1 MHQRQNK
8 IELTRILLQLPDGT
22 LRRLCSFGNPKDKLD
37 ESYLKLVFP
46 DLHRQPLQKTLQ
58 NSQWEIQEIDV
69 APEGM
74 SEFSYHYKGGI
85 AHFKDALSSRIDQ
98 DWIVPDIQKI
108 ALYASPKVSGVQRS
122 VVETVSSVQT
132 LFA

>member
-1 MHQRQNK
+1 MAHFVASAALEIQKTNWMN
-8 IELTRILLQLPDGT
+8 PD
-22 LRRLCSFGNPKDKLD
+22 
-37 ESYLKLVFP
+37 LKLVFP

-74 SEFSYHYKGGI
+74 SEFSYITLQRRHSAFQGC
-85 AHFKDALSSRIDQ
+85 AVLSHRPGLDRARHT
-98 DWIVPDIQKI
+98 KI

-132 LFA
+132 LSA